1 MLRFLVCDMGNV
13 LIRFDPE
20 LFFDRL
26 EIYDPGD
33 RELLLREIFRSP
45 LWPQLDLGML
55 TEAELE
61 EKVLPE
67 LPHRLH
73 TAAHALIFEWDRPIQ
88 PVPGMASF
96 LETCKRVGLGLYLL
110 SNASVR
116 QPEYWP
122 RVPGSHLFDGGVVS
136 AFCHMAKPSLE
147 IYRYTL
153 EKFHLPSEECL
164 FVDDVGEN
172 VTAAAGVGMEGF
184 LFTGDVA
191 ALRRK
196 VRSFGIP
203 LSPESDGEAL

>member
-1 MLRFLVCDMGNV
+1 M
-13 LIRFDPE
+13 
-20 LFFDRL
+20 
-26 EIYDPGD
+26 
-33 RELLLREIFRSP
+33 
-45 LWPQLDLGML
+45 
-55 TEAELE
+55 E
-61 EKVLPE
+61 EQVLPR
-67 LPHRLH
+67 LPRRLH
-73 TAAHALIFEWDRPIQ
+73 AAAHALIFEWDRPIQ
-88 PVPGMASF
+88 PVPGMAGF
-96 LETCKRVGLGLYLL
+96 LEECKKAGLGLYLL

-136 AFCHMAKPSLE
+136 AFCHMAKPSPE

-203 LSPESDGEAL
+203 LSPESEGEALTLKQKGRLGTPFRVTQSVFLPVYFATGPSVNYLRIFSSYSEVSNSNAPSSCKR